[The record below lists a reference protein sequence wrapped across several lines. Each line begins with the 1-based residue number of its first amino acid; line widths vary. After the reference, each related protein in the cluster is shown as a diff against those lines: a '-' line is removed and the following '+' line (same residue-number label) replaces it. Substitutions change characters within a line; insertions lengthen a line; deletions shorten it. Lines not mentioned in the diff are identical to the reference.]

1 MTMREQC
8 KQAILQYA
16 DEEMQRNAVLF
27 GEHREYVTV
36 VLQLFRDEYQKQV
49 NEGATEFVTPQH
61 IIDILDS
68 MKPWNAP

>member
-1 MTMREQC
+1 MTMQEQC

-27 GEHREYVTV
+27 DEHREYVTV

-49 NEGATEFVTPQH
+49 NEGATEFVTPQY

-68 MKPWNAP
+68 IKPW